1 MDSNYIQR
9 KQTSFP
15 PQICAG
21 EWLYHFVGLLECEE
35 EFNEGLKLG
44 EPEQKCDTLFQNIN

>member
-1 MDSNYIQR
+1 MDSNYTQR